1 MNQELFRYFQ
11 RELLFIRK
19 MANEF
24 ADQFPEEASALR
36 LTGDNRQDPHVE
48 RIIQAFA
55 LIAGRI
61 QHRLDEEFPEITKSL
76 LELLY
81 PHLVRPVPS
90 LGIVQF
96 AVDPELS
103 RQRTGQVVPRNTTVY
118 SHAIDN
124 VRCQFVTA
132 YETRLWPIEIS
143 AASFGNSANL
153 AAGIAD
159 QRTRYA
165 IRIEFQLLAGNTLS
179 SLDLDELR
187 FHIAGDSQAA
197 HWIYE
202 LLFNK
207 VRGIVVRPLGKDAK
221 PGKGMGDRDAF
232 LSPDSIRP
240 VGFDRKEALLPF
252 AETSFHGYRLLQE
265 YFSYPRKFLF
275 FDLKHLDKMAPDQSA
290 DRFEIVMLVES
301 LEQNDR
307 VALLEAATNRE
318 TFQLGCTPAA
328 NLFVKR
334 FSEPISLTHTKTEYE
349 VIPDIHSPE
358 GYEIYSVD
366 KVISVEPNT
375 VKPKEYYPFYSFR
388 HGAEGATVGTP
399 ECFWFGFRRPSIRRG
414 DTGTDYFISM
424 VDRNFRT
431 NRPPHEAVT
440 ATLTCSNRDLPAG
453 LGVDGSWGEVDLET
467 GPLIRARMLHGP
479 THPLRSSLSGSL
491 QWRLISHLSLNHLSL
506 VEGGVDALREILRLY
521 DPAETQSTSA
531 QIEGLMSVQ
540 SSRKIARL
548 DSEHGFV
555 FCQGIAIDAE
565 IDEDKFAGSG
575 AYLLASVLE
584 RFFGLY
590 SAVNSFTQLRVST
603 RQRKGIVWKWPIRSG
618 EQAVA

>member
-1 MNQELFRYFQ
+1 MNRELFRYFQ

-19 MANEF
+19 MADEF
-24 ADQFPEEASALR
+24 AEQFPEEASALK
-36 LTGDNRQDPHVE
+36 LTGENRQDPHVE

-90 LGIVQF
+90 LSIVQF

-103 RQRTGQVVPRNTTVY
+103 RKRTGQVVPRNSTVY
-118 SHAIDN
+118 SHASDN

-143 AASFGNSANL
+143 AAAFGNSANL

-159 QRTRYA
+159 QRIRYA

-187 FHIAGDSQAA
+187 LHIAGDSQAA

-207 VRGIVVRPLGKDAK
+207 VRRIVVRPLGRDGKPDKDA
-221 PGKGMGDRDAF
+221 RNRAAV
-232 LSPDSIRP
+232 LSSDSIRP

-275 FDLKHLDKMAPDQSA
+275 FDLKHLDRMAPDPST
-290 DRFEIVMLVES
+290 DRFEIVMLVEN

-307 VALLEAATNRE
+307 VALLEAATNRD

-328 NLFVKR
+328 NLFAKK
-334 FSEPISLTHTKTEYE
+334 FSEPIPLSHTKTEYE

-375 VKPKEYYPFYSFR
+375 VKPKEYYPFYSFH

-399 ECFWFGFRRPSIRRG
+399 ECFWFGLRRPSIRRG

-424 VDRNFRT
+424 VDRNFKT

-440 ATLTCSNRDLPAG
+440 ATLTCSNRNLPVE
-453 LGVDGSWGEVDLET
+453 LGMDGSWGEVDLET

-521 DPAETQSTSA
+521 NPAETQTTSA
-531 QIEGLMSVQ
+531 QIEGLTSVQ

-555 FCQGIAIDAE
+555 FCQGVAIDAE
-565 IDEDKFAGSG
+565 MDEDKFAGSG